1 MTKLNMLNF
10 YFHQCLRYYNK
21 MYMTYILLMLFISEN
36 MCIKDV
42 ICKCK

>member
-10 YFHQCLRYYNK
+10 YFGQCLRYYNK
-21 MYMTYILLMLFISEN
+21 MYMTYILLMLFFSEN

-42 ICKCK
+42 ICKCE